1 MGTFHIPYLYPEFNP
16 GLQIV
21 NFQQGGPSSH
31 PREQITQ
38 PRIYPLTYDVRA
50 MGLGGMPRQ
59 VFQPLP
65 YINVNVFSN
74 PSSAANLQIAG
85 LMKKP

>member
-1 MGTFHIPYLYPEFNP
+1 MFNIPYYYPPFNP

-21 NFQQGGPSSH
+21 NLQAGGPSSH

-38 PRIYPLTYDVRA
+38 PRIWPLTYGVA
-50 MGLGGMPRQ
+50 TMGIGNMPRQ

-65 YINVNVFSN
+65 YINNNNYGN